1 MMTEHSAQSIIL
13 PFQLLPAKIEG
24 INEGWAEKNKFKM
37 YQVNSTLATKKLID
51 VIKAGRDMHNSI
63 ATVVLEKFTER
74 MRKLAVELGLTNEAG
89 EQIKTLDQLMD
100 RFLDRHK
107 GDNVNVYLK
116 RAIAVVATIKGNK
129 GRRDWIVNAIKAI
142 GRSHG
147 WLFVQEK
154 NKKRECSI
162 EQIAQRVLN
171 DKYLQ
176 RIRRTIRKFQ
186 HEIFFRKKDIPRSDS
201 RWLKFGDIE
210 YLLLKK
216 DACKDD
222 SSFTQ
227 TIDKMAESKSYEE
240 IMEEIGEKV
249 KKCLDGEVSTS
260 CVCVFTIIYIHH
272 SYSLTSHKYIY
283 TYIISGNYGTYA

>member
-1 MMTEHSAQSIIL
+1 MMTEHSAQSINL
-13 PFQLLPAKIEG
+13 PFQLLPANIEG
-24 INEGWAEKNKFKM
+24 INERWAEKNKLKM
-37 YQVNSTLATKKLID
+37 YQVNSTLAAKKLID
-51 VIKAGRDMHNSI
+51 VIKAGQDMHMSI
-63 ATVVLEKFTER
+63 ATVVLVKFTER

-107 GDNVNVYLK
+107 GDNVKVYLK

-129 GRRDWIVNAIKAI
+129 GRRDWIVNAIEAI
-142 GRSHG
+142 ERSHG

-162 EQIAQRVLN
+162 EQIAQKVLN

-176 RIRRTIRKFQ
+176 RIRRTIRNKFQ

-227 TIDKMAESKSYEE
+227 TIDKMAESKSFEE
-240 IMEEIGEKV
+240 IMEEIEEKV
-249 KKCLDGEVSTS
+249 KKRLDGEVSTS

-272 SYSLTSHKYIY
+272 SYINLT
-283 TYIISGNYGTYA
+283 

>member
-1 MMTEHSAQSIIL
+1 MMTEHSAQSINL
-13 PFQLLPAKIEG
+13 PFQLLPANIEG
-24 INEGWAEKNKFKM
+24 INEGWAEENKLKM
-37 YQVNSTLATKKLID
+37 YQVNSTLAAKKLSD
-51 VIKAGRDMHNSI
+51 VIKAGQDMHNSI
-63 ATVVLEKFTER
+63 TTVVLVKFTER

-107 GDNVNVYLK
+107 GDNVKVYLK
-116 RAIAVVATIKGNK
+116 RAIAVVATIKGK
-129 GRRDWIVNAIKAI
+129 GRRDWIVNAIEAI
-142 GRSHG
+142 KRSHG

-162 EQIAQRVLN
+162 EQIAQKVLN

-176 RIRRTIRKFQ
+176 RIRRTIRNKFQ

-227 TIDKMAESKSYEE
+227 TIDKMAESKSFEE
-240 IMEEIGEKV
+240 IMEDIGEKV
-249 KKCLDGEVSTS
+249 KKRLDGGVSTS

-272 SYSLTSHKYIY
+272 SYINLT
-283 TYIISGNYGTYA
+283 